1 MKPILKIGHIHL
13 FFTIIFLVGMMVISC
28 DEKTPSTTLEK
39 KENTTVV
46 NTESAEKVR
55 YAPINTG
62 DFNLELQTS
71 GKAFAKQK
79 AIVKFI
85 LNEKINSIRVK
96 NGQKVRKGQV
106 IASQNNESYRNKVIK
121 ATEQLERAKIDVEDI
136 LIGFNYSLKDSAKI
150 PKTTLNMAKNRGN
163 YNTSIS
169 DLNDAKTA
177 LTSTTLRAPISGV
190 IANLDTKKY
199 SYPDT
204 TKPFCTI
211 INTSVFQVEFSVLEE
226 NFIFLQK
233 GQAIEISTNFSDTT
247 FDGEITEINPT
258 VDENG
263 LIKVRGTF
271 ANSDAGILDGMNVNV
286 TIKKVVPNTLF
297 VPKESVVLRDN
308 KQVVFTYTNGKAF
321 WNYVKTSFENS
332 DHIVI
337 EKGLKKGDLVIYEG
351 NINLAHNSSVTK
363 GE

>member
-1 MKPILKIGHIHL
+1 MTPILKIGQIRI
-13 FFTIIFLVGMMVISC
+13 FFTSVIFLVCMMVTSC
-28 DEKTPSTTLEK
+28 ADTTETKKPAVKPTIKT
-39 KENTTVV
+39 NDFV
-46 NTESAEKVR
+46 EKVTFDT
-55 YAPINTG
+55 IQKG

-79 AIVKFI
+79 AEVKFI

-96 NGQKVRKGQV
+96 NGQKVSKGHI
-106 IASQNNESYRNKVIK
+106 IARQNNDSYRNKVIK
-121 ATEQLERAKIDVEDI
+121 AKEQLERAKIDVEDI
-136 LIGFNYSLKDSAKI
+136 LIGFNHSLKDSANV
-150 PKTTLNMAKNRGN
+150 PKATLNMAKNRGN
-163 YNTSIS
+163 YNTSTS

-177 LTSTTLRAPISGV
+177 LASTTLRAPISGV

-211 INTSVFQVEFSVLEE
+211 INNAVFEVEFSVLEE

-233 GQAIEISTNFSDTT
+233 GQSIEISTNFAETK
-247 FDGEITEINPT
+247 FNGKITEINPT

-271 ANSDAGILDGMNVNV
+271 ANTDAGILDGMNVNI
-286 TIKKVVPNTLF
+286 TIKKVVSNKLF

-308 KQVVFTYTNGKAF
+308 KKVVFTYKNGKAF
-321 WNYVKTSFENS
+321 WNYVETSFENTT
-332 DHIVI
+332 HIVI
-337 EKGLKKGDLVIYEG
+337 EKGLKKGDLIIYEG
-351 NINLAHNSSVTK
+351 NTNLAHNSSVTK
-363 GE
+363 EE